1 MLAEGAFAHF
11 HENPTSLLPISHLL
25 PYLLANGNVG
35 TLPDHK
41 TV

>member
-1 MLAEGAFAHF
+1 MLTEGAFAHF
-11 HENPTSLLPISHLL
+11 HENPTSLLPISHAATI
-25 PYLLANGNVG
+25 PVANGNVG

>member
-1 MLAEGAFAHF
+1 MLAKGAFENF
-11 HENPTSLLPISHLL
+11 YENPTSLL
-25 PYLLANGNVG
+25 ANGTVG